1 MGRKRT
7 DDTDF
12 EVIAGTTE
20 ENFLLL
26 RRCLFWRH
34 PLFTGGEG
42 YKRERKGST
51 GGI

>member
-7 DDTDF
+7 DDTDL

-26 RRCLFWRH
+26 RRYLFGRH

-42 YKRERKGST
+42 YKREREGST